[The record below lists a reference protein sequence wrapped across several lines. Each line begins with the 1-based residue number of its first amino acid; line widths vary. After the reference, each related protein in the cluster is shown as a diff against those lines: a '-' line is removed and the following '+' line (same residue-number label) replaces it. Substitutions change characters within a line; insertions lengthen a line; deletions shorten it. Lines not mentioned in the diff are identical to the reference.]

1 MFKSLIC
8 LCTERL
14 PHCVGVS
21 WPGVTCSSLGAV
33 AQRPRC
39 YIALGYY
46 YQPFALCWLFGAL
59 CWFLVAVVIAV
70 VWFGDPWWSA
80 ALCCVCA
87 CVNPLDEAC
96 GGMGSVSCDSV
107 HSNLW
112 RQSHCAHAPLAL
124 GILGDVVGAV
134 LSQIRHI
141 FDGVAGL
148 FDLLFTLLLYYLNN
162 ILNNISE

>member
-33 AQRPRC
+33 AQRTRC

-70 VWFGDPWWSA
+70 
-80 ALCCVCA
+80 LECRIMLRL

-107 HSNLW
+107 HINLW

-148 FDLLFTLLLYYLNN
+148 FDLLFTLLLLYYLNN